1 MHFSNFPSWSKLS
14 LITACLFVLVFRS
27 LHIEK
32 QEITWD
38 IFGYY
43 LPLPAAFIYND
54 PLLNDRAWV
63 DELNDEKGL
72 TRTVYQITTT
82 ENGEPMY
89 FFLFGMSF
97 FYAFFFLI
105 GHLCALAFGFPPD
118 GFSDPY
124 QISLVFGCMLYTFIG
139 LFYLRKVL
147 LHFTS
152 EKTTALVL
160 LALVFGTNY
169 VHHMTLK
176 NLETVNILF
185 MLSTIVVWN
194 TIQWHQTFKL
204 KHCIAVILGVAFMAI
219 VKPSEILFALFPLL
233 YGIVGWKSI
242 LQKIAQVFTYWWQ
255 ILFAIFLASLFVLPQ
270 LFYWHVKTGEL
281 LYDTYKN
288 PGVGLDFFNPHMWEV
303 LFSYR
308 KGWLVYTPI
317 MIFSFV
323 GFRQL
328 LRKQKSLVLPII
340 VTLVAT
346 FYIVSSWTE
355 WWYGAG
361 FSIRPMITYYPIL
374 AIPFA
379 LFVESLLTKGML
391 LKWGVGILALFML
404 FLNQFQWWQLRA
416 GILDPYRMTKAY
428 YWAIFLKGNV
438 SSDQEKLM
446 RVKRDFYEFDSF
458 TDSTDYQSKTLINEM
473 FDNNPRGE
481 LISGPNEIFA
491 LPVRFAFKDLTN
503 KDHVWVEVSINYS
516 ADNTGEPILV
526 AMCLE
531 RENGAYGYKKFEL
544 LNETETVTKKVFYYL
559 TPEIRDTRDT
569 FKLDVW
575 KRSPCNLKIQD
586 FKVKIFEPKR
596 SYK

>member
-1 MHFSNFPSWSKLS
+1 
-14 LITACLFVLVFRS
+14 VFRS

-38 IFGYY
+38 VFGYY
-43 LPLPAAFIYND
+43 LPLPAAFIYDD
-54 PLLNDRAWV
+54 PLLNDRTWV
-63 DELNDEKGL
+63 DKLNDEKGL
-72 TRTVYQITTT
+72 TGTVYQITTI
-82 ENGEPMY
+82 ENGESVY

-97 FYAFFFLI
+97 FYAIFFFI
-105 GHLCALAFGFPPD
+105 GHLWALAFGFPPD

-139 LFYLRKVL
+139 LFYVRKIL
-147 LHFTS
+147 LSMTS

-160 LALVFGTNY
+160 FAMVFGTNY

-185 MLSTIVVWN
+185 MLSAIVVWN
-194 TIQWHQTFKL
+194 TIQWHKTFKL
-204 KHCIAVILGVAFMAI
+204 KHSLAVILGIAFMSL

-233 YGIVGWKSI
+233 YGIVSWKSI
-242 LQKIAQVFTYWWQ
+242 LQKIEIVFTYWKQ
-255 ILFAIFLASLFVLPQ
+255 ILFAVILASLLFLPQ
-270 LFYWHVKTGEL
+270 FVYWDIKTGRL

-288 PGVGLDFFNPHMWEV
+288 PGVGLDLFHPHIWEV

-317 MIFSFV
+317 MIFSFF

-328 LRKQKSLVLPII
+328 LQKQKSLFLPII

-374 AIPFA
+374 AIPLA
-379 LFVESLLTKGML
+379 LFVESILTKWKR
-391 LKWGVGILALFML
+391 LKWGVGVIALF
-404 FLNQFQWWQLRA
+404 FVCLNQFQWWQLRA
-416 GILDPYRMTKAY
+416 GILDPYRMTKEY
-428 YWAIFLKGNV
+428 YWATFLKGNV
-438 SSDQEKLM
+438 SEGTQKLM
-446 RVKRDFYEFDSF
+446 RVKRDFSGVDSF
-458 TDSTDYQSKTLINEM
+458 SDSTDYKPTTLINEL
-473 FDNNPRGE
+473 FDKQPKGE
-481 LISGPNEIFA
+481 LLSGPNEVFTI
-491 LPVRFAFKDLTN
+491 PVRYAYNDLTK
-503 KDHVWVEVSINYS
+503 KDHLWVEVSLNYS
-516 ADNTGEPILV
+516 TDNTGEPILV

-531 RENGAYGYKKFEL
+531 RENGAYGYKTFEL
-544 LNETETVTKKVFYYL
+544 QNNTKAVTNKVIYYL
-559 TPEIRDTRDT
+559 TPEVRDVRDT

-586 FKVKIFEPKR
+586 FKVRIFEPKR
-596 SYK
+596 TYK